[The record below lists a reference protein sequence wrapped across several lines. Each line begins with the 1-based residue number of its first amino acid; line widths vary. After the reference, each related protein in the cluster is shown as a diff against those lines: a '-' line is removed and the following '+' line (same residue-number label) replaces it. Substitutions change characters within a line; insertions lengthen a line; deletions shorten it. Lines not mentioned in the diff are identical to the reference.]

1 MAPLTRFRADA
12 NHVASRLMLQYYTQ
26 RAAVP
31 GTLLIAEATYISP
44 AHCGGQIEG
53 YPLYSSS
60 PVSMD
65 ASSPGPEEMIDS
77 AIWSCPGDSRTAAQN
92 AIRAGF
98 DGVEMHG
105 VDEYFVGRFSQ
116 DTVNQR
122 TDSRGCSVDNR
133 SRFAL
138 KVVKAVTNAIGSNKV
153 GMRLSPWSTFQGM
166 KMRTDVAERQFRTL
180 SAVSWSSTY
189 LTCASLS
196 RGSTTKSTV
205 NRRRASSLRWTFGK
219 TRALFSLLE
228 DMMGQGPAVPSMESI
243 KTAIPLLCLVGTFC
257 PRQTWCTG
265 FNTVSSPTNTT
276 APRSRLLL
284 KQRAISTTPFAR
296 STWSL

>member
-1 MAPLTRFRADA
+1 
-12 NHVASRLMLQYYTQ
+12 
-26 RAAVP
+26 
-31 GTLLIAEATYISP
+31 
-44 AHCGGQIEG
+44 
-53 YPLYSSS
+53 
-60 PVSMD
+60 MD

-153 GMRLSPWSTFQGM
+153 GMRLISHTVRGLVELNISYLRLIESRVNNKVDCEQTEGIEFALDIWQDQGPVFVAGGYDGARARSAVDGEHQDRDTLIVFGRYFLSSPDLVYRLQHGIEPNEYDCSTF
-166 KMRTDVAERQFRTL
+166 
-180 SAVSWSSTY
+180 
-189 LTCASLS
+189 
-196 RGSTTKSTV
+196 
-205 NRRRASSLRWTFGK
+205 
-219 TRALFSLLE
+219 
-228 DMMGQGPAVPSMESI
+228 
-243 KTAIPLLCLVGTFC
+243 
-257 PRQTWCTG
+257 
-265 FNTVSSPTNTT
+265 
-276 APRSRLLL
+276 
-284 KQRAISTTPFAR
+284 
-296 STWSL
+296 

>member
-1 MAPLTRFRADA
+1 MSSTKLFCPITVGDVKLSHRVVMAPLTRFRADA

-180 SAVSWSSTY
+180 SATE
-189 LTCASLS
+189 
-196 RGSTTKSTV
+196 GIE
-205 NRRRASSLRWTFGK
+205 F
-219 TRALFSLLE
+219 AL
-228 DMMGQGPAVPSMESI
+228 DIWQDQGPVFVAGGYDGARARSAVDGEHQDRDTLI
-243 KTAIPLLCLVGTFC
+243 VFGRYFL
-257 PRQTWCTG
+257 
-265 FNTVSSPTNTT
+265 SSPDLVY
-276 APRSRLLL
+276 RL
-284 KQRAISTTPFAR
+284 QHGIEPNEYDCSTF
-296 STWSL
+296 